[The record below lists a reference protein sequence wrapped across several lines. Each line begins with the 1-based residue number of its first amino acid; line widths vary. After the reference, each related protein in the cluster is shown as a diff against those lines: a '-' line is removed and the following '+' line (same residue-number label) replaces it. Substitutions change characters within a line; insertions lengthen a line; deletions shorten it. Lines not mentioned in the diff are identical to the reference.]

1 LKLPTELG
9 IIVLAFNEVDSLD
22 ETISKIQ
29 TYLSEIEYEIV
40 ISTSNQATIECQNMA
55 KHLARKY
62 NKVSC
67 YFQVKPFVAAAV
79 LEVAQNMDTEFL
91 VYMSADGETPAE
103 AIPRMLEVQR
113 LSDADVVSTSRW
125 IKGGSFTNYGGAK
138 YLTSLL
144 AQQLCRLI
152 YQSRL
157 TEFTYGFRL
166 YRSEI
171 LKNYNYR
178 EVRHPFFLETLL
190 VPLRLGYKIRE
201 IPVKWVPRVEGET
214 VVTLTTLI
222 SYLRPLIFT
231 RIQTK
236 RTLNSKQK
244 RKIV

>member
-1 LKLPTELG
+1 MKLPAELG
-9 IIVLAFNEVDSLD
+9 IIVLAFNEVDSLE
-22 ETISKIQ
+22 ETIFQIQ
-29 TYLSEIEYEIV
+29 AWLHEIDYEIV
-40 ISTSNQATIECQNMA
+40 ISTSQHATIECQDMA
-55 KHLARKY
+55 KDLAQKY

-67 YFQVKPFVAAAV
+67 YFQMKPFVAAAV
-79 LEVAQNMDTEFL
+79 LEVAQNSEAKFL

-103 AIPRMLEVQR
+103 AIPRMLEMQK

-125 IKGGSFTNYGGAK
+125 IKGGSFTNYGGVK

-144 AQQLCRLI
+144 AQQLCRLV

-178 EVRHPFFLETLL
+178 EERHPFFLETLL
-190 VPLRLGYKIRE
+190 VPLRLGYKIIE

-214 VVTLTTLI
+214 VVTLPTLV

-231 RIQTK
+231 RIQNKK
-236 RTLNSKQK
+236 RLNAKH
-244 RKIV
+244 

>member
-1 LKLPTELG
+1 MPIELG

-22 ETISKIQ
+22 ETISQIQ
-29 TYLSEIEYEIV
+29 TWLHRIDYEIV
-40 ISTSNQATIECQNMA
+40 ISTSLHATIECQEMA
-55 KHLARKY
+55 KDLAQKY
-62 NKVSC
+62 DKVSC

-79 LEVAQNMDTEFL
+79 LEVAQNIEAEFL

-103 AIPRMLEVQR
+103 AIPRMLEMQR

-125 IKGGSFTNYGGAK
+125 IKGGSFTNYGGVK

-144 AQQLCRLI
+144 AQQLCRII

-178 EVRHPFFLETLL
+178 EERHPFFLETLL

-214 VVTLTTLI
+214 VVTLPTLV

-236 RTLNSKQK
+236 KTLNSKQ
-244 RKIV
+244 

>member
-1 LKLPTELG
+1 LKLPAELG
-9 IIVLAFNEVDSLD
+9 IIVLAFNEVDSLE
-22 ETISKIQ
+22 ETIFQIQ
-29 TYLSEIEYEIV
+29 AWLHEIDYEIV
-40 ISTSNQATIECQNMA
+40 ISTSQHATIECQDMA
-55 KHLARKY
+55 KDLAQKY
-62 NKVSC
+62 NQVSC
-67 YFQVKPFVAAAV
+67 YFQMKPFVAAAV
-79 LEVAQNMDTEFL
+79 LEVAQNSEAKFL

-103 AIPRMLEVQR
+103 AIPRMLEMQR

-125 IKGGSFTNYGGAK
+125 IKGGSFTNYGGVK

-144 AQQLCRLI
+144 AQQLCRLV

-178 EVRHPFFLETLL
+178 EERHPFFLETLL
-190 VPLRLGYKIRE
+190 VPLRLGYKIIE

-214 VVTLTTLI
+214 VVTLPTLV
-222 SYLRPLIFT
+222 SYLRPLIVT

-236 RTLNSKQK
+236 ERLNSKH
-244 RKIV
+244 